1 MWLDFFY
8 FSKAQRNGIFVLI
21 ALIVVV
27 LSLWLSLPF
36 LVTNETTLY
45 DENFEKNIAQFR
57 ISLREQEAKR
67 FSWDKNTFYPR
78 KNTEEFILFAFNPNT
93 LDSAGFTKL
102 GIKYFVA
109 SNIVKYRNKGGK
121 FRTPED
127 FGKVYGISE
136 ELFARLK
143 PYITIPSEPVP
154 EKEMKIEEPVFVE
167 LNSADTTELKKIRG
181 VGKYAKSIVSYR
193 NRLGGYFSKN
203 QLLEFMTREAFERI
217 EPYLFVDTMQIRK
230 IDVNIAGID
239 KLKNHPYL
247 NFYNARAIYE
257 YRRNNGKIKS
267 IKELYGLH
275 ELPNEVL
282 EKIKPYLEFK

>member
-78 KNTEEFILFAFNPNT
+78 KNTEEFILFTFNPNT